1 MQLVS
6 LLVLA
11 PSLPFAAAETVLG
24 AFIFHRHGDRTTKS
38 YNPVTLTPLGAEQ
51 VFTSGSWYRDN
62 YISADAPSKINGVS
76 SDLAVLSQL
85 SITSTIDNVLQ
96 NSAQVFLQGLYPP
109 AGSLAIQKLANGS
122 SINTPFNGYQY
133 IPVNAV
139 TSPTSGKGAEETN
152 GWLQAGSGCTKAI
165 ASSNSYFQSAEYLAT
180 LDSTKDFYQSLL
192 PVYNATFPSPNATF
206 KNAYTIYDF
215 VHVSTVHNT
224 TSAIPSHD
232 LLTPSTLHQLQTLAD
247 THEYNLAYNASS
259 PIRAI
264 AGSVLAAQIISALN
278 TTLSAPASKKSAQ
291 KLTTQFG
298 AYGTFMAFFGL
309 ANAPAASKDFYG
321 VVDYASSMVFELVTN
336 ASLPTSGAV
345 NPADVS
351 VRFLFANGSASAA
364 NVPQAYPLFGRT
376 ETTLKWDV
384 FVQEMEKF
392 AIGTT
397 AVWCDACGNTDG
409 ICSPA
414 SLGIATAD
422 DNESGSSDGGVS
434 RPVAGVI
441 GAVVAIAVILAV
453 QGLVMLVG
461 GLRLA
466 KKETVALARKA
477 SHDGVSVSTEG
488 RV

>member
-11 PSLPFAAAETVLG
+11 PSLPLAAAETVLG

-38 YNPVTLTPLGAEQ
+38 YTPVTLTPLGAEQ

-62 YISADAPSKINGVS
+62 YISADAPSRINGVS

-85 SITSTIDNVLQ
+85 SITSSIDNVLQ

-109 AGSLAIQKLANGS
+109 AGNLATQKLANGS
-122 SINTPFNGYQY
+122 SINSPLNGYQY

-180 LDSTKDFYQSLL
+180 LDSTQEFYQSLL

-215 VHVSTVHNT
+215 VHVSTIHNT
-224 TSAIPSHD
+224 TSTIPSHD

-247 THEYNLAYNASS
+247 AHEFGLAYNASS

-264 AGSVLAAQIISALN
+264 AGSVLAAQIVSALN
-278 TTLSAPASKKSAQ
+278 TTLSAPAGKKSAQ

-309 ANAPAASKDFYG
+309 AGAPAASPDFYG
-321 VVDYASSMVFELVTN
+321 VVDYASSFVFELVTN
-336 ASLPTSGAV
+336 ASLPAGAV
-345 NPADVS
+345 DTADVS
-351 VRFLFANGSASAA
+351 VRFLFTNGSASAT
-364 NVPQAYPLFGRT
+364 NVPKAYPLFGRA
-376 ETTLKWDV
+376 ETTLRWDV
-384 FVQEMEKF
+384 FVEEMDKF

-397 AVWCDACGNTDG
+397 AVWCQACGNTDG

-414 SLGIATAD
+414 SLGVATAD
-422 DNESGSSDGGVS
+422 DGGDGAADGGVS

-453 QGLVMLVG
+453 QGLIMLIG

-466 KKETVALARKA
+466 KKETVALAKKA